1 MRLSYTHLIA
11 WRYLFGKK
19 SFQAI
24 NIITGI
30 SMVGIS
36 IGAAALLLIL
46 SVFNGFEDLLKSLY
60 NSIYTDLKIIPAE
73 GKYFEPDSASIATI
87 KSWPGIQSV
96 SLTLEETALLDY
108 EGSQDICTL
117 KGVDD
122 DFRNVTDINDV
133 LLEGDF
139 VLHQGDARMAILGAG
154 ISSRLGVN
162 LQNPFASLSIYMPN
176 RKQRGP
182 LDMPFNVKHAY
193 PSGRFSIK
201 QDYDYQYVFVSIDFI
216 RELVE
221 SPGAVSGIEIKLNAG
236 ADEDE
241 LREQLLTLFDHKV
254 LVKNKDEQNAA
265 FFKLMN
271 IEKWVSFA
279 VVSLTLII
287 VSFNLISALWM
298 IVLDKKKDIAILQS
312 MGSSPR
318 DVRKIFMR
326 SGWLICILGLFI
338 GVMLAIAFYIL
349 QKQFGIVP
357 IPEGFVVD
365 SYPIELRWV
374 DILIVGI
381 TVFIIG
387 SLAAWLPARKASRI
401 AAFIRKE

>member
-1 MRLSYTHLIA
+1 MRLSYTMLIA
-11 WRYLFGKK
+11 WRYILGKK

-30 SMVGIS
+30 SMFGIS

-60 NSIYTDLKIIPAE
+60 NAIYTDLKVFPIE
-73 GKYFEPDSASIATI
+73 GKYFTPDSADLATI
-87 KSWPGIQSV
+87 KAWPEIQAV

-108 EGSQDICTL
+108 QGSQDICTL

-122 DFRNVTDINDV
+122 SFRKVTDIDSV
-133 LLEGDF
+133 LLDGDF
-139 VLHQGDARMAILGAG
+139 TLHQGDVSLAILGAG
-154 ISSRLGVN
+154 LASRLNVN
-162 LQNPFASLSIYMPN
+162 FQNPYESLSIFMPN

-182 LDMPFNVKHAY
+182 LDKAFTEKYAFPV
-193 PSGRFSIK
+193 GRFSIK
-201 QDYDYQYVFVSIDFI
+201 QDYDYQYVFVSLDFI
-216 RELVE
+216 RSLVD
-221 SPGAVSGIEIKLNAG
+221 SPDAATGIEIRLNSG
-236 ADEDE
+236 ADSEKVKE
-241 LREQLLTLFDHKV
+241 KLKALFKTPV
-254 LVKNKDEQNAA
+254 NVKNKDEQNAA

-271 IEKWVSFA
+271 IEKWISFA

-287 VSFNLISALWM
+287 VSFNLVSALWM
-298 IVLDKKKDIAILQS
+298 IVLDKKKDISILQS
-312 MGSSPR
+312 MGSSPA

-326 SGWLICILGLFI
+326 SGWMICFLGLVI
-338 GVMLAIAFYIL
+338 GIVLAVGFYLL

-365 SYPIELRWV
+365 SYPIELRWI
-374 DILIVGI
+374 DLLIVGI

-387 SLAAWLPARKASRI
+387 TLAAWLPARKASRI
-401 AAFIRKE
+401 AAYIRKE

>member
-1 MRLSYTHLIA
+1 MMRSYTHLIA
-11 WRYLFGKK
+11 WRYLLGKK

-30 SMVGIS
+30 SMIGIS
-36 IGAAALLLIL
+36 IGAAALMLIL

-60 NSIYTDLKIIPAE
+60 NSIYTDLKVYPLQ
-73 GKYFEPDSASIATI
+73 GKYFEPDSASLSTI
-87 KSWPGIQSV
+87 KSWPGIAAV

-122 DFRNVTDINDV
+122 EFRNVTDINEV
-133 LLEGDF
+133 LLEGEF
-139 VLHQGDARMAILGAG
+139 VLHQGDANLAILGAG
-154 ISSRLGVN
+154 LSSRIGVN
-162 LQNPFASLSIYMPN
+162 LQNPYASLSVYMPN

-182 LDMPFNVKHAY
+182 LDMPFKVKYAY
-193 PSGRFSIK
+193 PAGRFSIK
-201 QDYDYQYVFVSIDFI
+201 QDYDYQYVFVSLDFI

-221 SPGAVSGIEIKLNAG
+221 LPNAVSGIEIKLAPG
-236 ADEDE
+236 ANEKE
-241 LREQLLTLFDHKV
+241 LRSKLIALFQNQV
-254 LVKNKDEQNAA
+254 SVKNQDEQNAA

-271 IEKWVSFA
+271 MEKWISYA

-287 VSFNLISALWM
+287 VSFNLVSALWM
-298 IVLDKKKDIAILQS
+298 IVLDKKTDISILQS
-312 MGSSPR
+312 MGASPA
-318 DVRKIFMR
+318 DVRRIFMR
-326 SGWLICILGLFI
+326 SGWMICILGLLLGI
-338 GVMLAIAFYIL
+338 IIALAFYLL

-365 SYPIELRWV
+365 SYPIQWRWMDLV
-374 DILIVGI
+374 IVGI

-387 SLAAWLPARKASRI
+387 SLASYLPARKASRI
-401 AAFIRKE
+401 AAYIRKE

>member
-1 MRLSYTHLIA
+1 MRLSYTMLIA
-11 WRYLFGKK
+11 WRYILGKK

-30 SMVGIS
+30 SMFGIS

-60 NSIYTDLKIIPAE
+60 NAIYTDLKIYPIE
-73 GKYFEPDSASIATI
+73 GKYFTPDSAELATI
-87 KSWPGIQSV
+87 KAWPEIQAL

-108 EGSQDICTL
+108 QGSQDICTL

-122 DFRNVTDINDV
+122 SFRKVTDIDSV
-133 LLEGDF
+133 LLDGDF
-139 VLHQGDARMAILGAG
+139 TLHQGDVSMAILGAG
-154 ISSRLGVN
+154 LASRLNVN
-162 LQNPFASLSIYMPN
+162 FQNPYESLSIFMPN

-182 LDMPFNVKHAY
+182 LDKAFTEKYAFPV
-193 PSGRFSIK
+193 GRFSIK
-201 QDYDYQYVFVSIDFI
+201 QDYDYQYVFVSLDFI
-216 RELVE
+216 RSLVD
-221 SPGAVSGIEIKLNAG
+221 SPDAATGIEIRLNPG
-236 ADEDE
+236 ADSEKVKAK
-241 LREQLLTLFDHKV
+241 LLALFKTPV
-254 LVKNKDEQNAA
+254 NVKNKDEQNAA

-271 IEKWVSFA
+271 IEKWISFA

-287 VSFNLISALWM
+287 VSFNLVSALWM
-298 IVLDKKKDIAILQS
+298 IVLDKKKDISILQS
-312 MGSSPR
+312 MGSSPA

-326 SGWLICILGLFI
+326 SGWMICFLGLVI
-338 GVMLAIAFYIL
+338 GIVLAVGFYLL

-365 SYPIELRWV
+365 SYPIELRWI
-374 DILIVGI
+374 DLLIVGI

-387 SLAAWLPARKASRI
+387 TLAAWLPARKASRI
-401 AAFIRKE
+401 AAYIRKE

>member
-1 MRLSYTHLIA
+1 MLIA
-11 WRYLFGKK
+11 WRYILGKK

-30 SMVGIS
+30 SMFGIS

-60 NSIYTDLKIIPAE
+60 NAIYTDLKIYPIE
-73 GKYFEPDSASIATI
+73 GKYFTPDSAELATI
-87 KSWPGIQSV
+87 KAWPEIQAL

-108 EGSQDICTL
+108 QGSQDICTL

-122 DFRNVTDINDV
+122 SFRKVTDIDSV
-133 LLEGDF
+133 LLDGDF
-139 VLHQGDARMAILGAG
+139 TLHQGDVSMAILGAG
-154 ISSRLGVN
+154 LASRLNVN
-162 LQNPFASLSIYMPN
+162 FQNPYESLSIFMPN

-182 LDMPFNVKHAY
+182 LDKAFTEKYAFPV
-193 PSGRFSIK
+193 GRFSIK
-201 QDYDYQYVFVSIDFI
+201 QDYDYQYVFVSLDFI
-216 RELVE
+216 RSLVD
-221 SPGAVSGIEIKLNAG
+221 SPDAATGIEIRLNPG
-236 ADEDE
+236 ADSEKVKAK
-241 LREQLLTLFDHKV
+241 LLALFKTPV
-254 LVKNKDEQNAA
+254 NVKNKDEQNAA

-271 IEKWVSFA
+271 IEKWISFA

-287 VSFNLISALWM
+287 VSFNLVSALWM
-298 IVLDKKKDIAILQS
+298 IVLDKKKDISILQS
-312 MGSSPR
+312 MGSSPA

-326 SGWLICILGLFI
+326 SGWMICFLGLVI
-338 GVMLAIAFYIL
+338 GIVLAVGFYLL

-365 SYPIELRWV
+365 SYPIELRWI
-374 DILIVGI
+374 DLLIVGI

-387 SLAAWLPARKASRI
+387 TLAAWLPARKASRI
-401 AAFIRKE
+401 AAYIRKE